1 MILPYVIKS
10 AMALA
15 LLYTCII
22 PLLTKETFHRLNRIL
37 ILGCLIMSF
46 AIPLVHFTGGTN
58 PTVEMVR
65 QTVQLPEVLING
77 EASEQ
82 SIWSWADIMICI
94 YIIGVVAIFFMTVV
108 QTVRLTKQLRQCE
121 HITDNRGNTI
131 VLTDCATS
139 SFCLFHYIVMSRDDY
154 ANNCSFILT
163 HEQEHIRLGHCIDL
177 IILQVATIIQWFNP
191 FVWLIGKNL
200 KAIHEFEVDE
210 AVLNKGID
218 ATQYQKFL
226 VVKAVGNR
234 LQPFAN
240 NLNKESLKRRII
252 MMNKKKSNR
261 WMMLKALFIIPVA
274 TLALSVFA
282 SNTGTMTR
290 EAVHTADTLPTAN
303 LQTQQTATKVSA
315 VVEEMPKFK
324 GGELAMMEFLMKNM
338 KYPQSAVKAKLQGKG
353 YCRICCWKRRNY
365 QRRTHRKVSRSCCA
379 RRRGYACGE
388 IYAGVGTRQTKGQ
401 ACKCKVQCAD
411 NFQTKIIEDGVSIV
425 KNMRNMTIY
434 MRV

>member
-15 LLYTCII
+15 LLYTCTM
-22 PLLTKETFHRLNRIL
+22 PLLEKETFHRLNRIL

-46 AIPLVHFTGGTN
+46 AVPLVHFTGGTN
-58 PTVEMVR
+58 PTVDMVR
-65 QTVQLPEVLING
+65 QAVQLPEVLING
-77 EASEQ
+77 DAKEQ
-82 SIWSWADIMICI
+82 SVWSWADIMTCI
-94 YIIGVVAIFFMTVV
+94 YIIGVVAIFLMTAV

-139 SFCLFHYIVMSRDDY
+139 PFCLFHYIVMSRDDY
-154 ANNCSFILT
+154 ANNRSFILT
-163 HEQEHIRLGHCIDL
+163 HEQEHIRLRHCIDL
-177 IILQVATIIQWFNP
+177 VILQIATIIQWFNP

-226 VVKAVGNR
+226 VIKAVGNR

-261 WMMLKALFIIPVA
+261 WMMLKALFVVPVA
-274 TLALSVFA
+274 TLAVSVFA
-282 SNTGTMTR
+282 NTSNMSSMAK
-290 EAVHTADTLPTAN
+290 AVNTTAN
-303 LQTQQTATKVSA
+303 SISTNNMQTKQSDKKTFT
-315 VVEEMPKFK
+315 VVEEMPEFK
-324 GGELAMMEFLMKNM
+324 GGVSAMMEFLSMNM
-338 KYPQSAVKAKLQGKG
+338 KYPQAAVKAKLQGRAVVG
-353 YCRICCWKRRNY
+353 FVV
-365 QRRTHRKVSRSCCA
+365 RKDGTVSDVHITKSA
-379 RRRGYACGE
+379 GYAVLDE
-388 IYAGVGTRQTKGQ
+388 EA
-401 ACKCKVQCAD
+401 
-411 NFQTKIIEDGVSIV
+411 
-425 KNMRNMTIY
+425 
-434 MRV
+434 MRVVKAMPAWEPGKQKGKPVNVKYNVPITFRLK

>member
-1 MILPYVIKS
+1 MILPYIIKS

-22 PLLTKETFHRLNRIL
+22 PLLEKETFHRLNRIL

-65 QTVQLPEVLING
+65 QAVQLPEVLITGN
-77 EASEQ
+77 ASEQ
-82 SIWSWADIMICI
+82 SVWSWADIMTCI
-94 YIIGVVAIFFMTVV
+94 YIIGAVAIFTMTVV
-108 QTVRLTKQLRQCE
+108 LTIRLTRQLRQCE

-139 SFCLFHYIVMSRDDY
+139 PFCLFHYIVMSRDDY
-154 ANNCSFILT
+154 ANNRNYILT
-163 HEQEHIRLGHCIDL
+163 HEQEHIRLRHYIDL
-177 IILQVATIIQWFNP
+177 IILQFATIIQWFNP

-226 VVKAVGNR
+226 VIKAVGNR

-252 MMNKKKSNR
+252 MMNQKRSNR

-274 TLALSVFA
+274 TLAVSVFA
-282 SNTGTMTR
+282 SNTGVSTVTG
-290 EAVHTADTLPTAN
+290 EAVRTANALPTTN
-303 LQTQQTATKVSA
+303 MQTQQSATKA
-315 VVEEMPKFK
+315 YEVVEVMPKFK
-324 GGELAMMEFLMKNM
+324 GGESAMMEFLMMNM
-338 KYPQSAVKAKLQGKG
+338 KYPQAAVKAKQQGRAVVG
-353 YCRICCWKRRNY
+353 FVV
-365 QRRTHRKVSRSCCA
+365 RKDGTVSDVHITKSA
-379 RRRGYACGE
+379 GYAVLDE
-388 IYAGVGTRQTKGQ
+388 EA
-401 ACKCKVQCAD
+401 
-411 NFQTKIIEDGVSIV
+411 
-425 KNMRNMTIY
+425 
-434 MRV
+434 MRVVKAMPAWEPGKQKGKPVNVKYNVPITFRLK

>member
-1 MILPYVIKS
+1 MILPYIIKS

-15 LLYTCII
+15 LLYACII
-22 PLLTKETFHRLNRIL
+22 PLLEKETFHRLNRIL

-58 PTVEMVR
+58 PTVDMVR
-65 QTVQLPEVLING
+65 QAVLLPEVLING
-77 EASEQ
+77 NANEQ
-82 SIWSWADIMICI
+82 SVWSWADIIVCI
-94 YIIGVVAIFFMTVV
+94 YTLGVVAIFTMTVV

-139 SFCLFHYIVMSRDDY
+139 PFCLFHYIVMSRDDY
-154 ANNCSFILT
+154 ANNRSFILT
-163 HEQEHIRLGHCIDL
+163 HEQEHIRLRHSIDL

-218 ATQYQKFL
+218 ATQYQQFL

-252 MMNKKKSNR
+252 MMNQKRSNR
-261 WMMLKALFIIPVA
+261 WMMLKALLVIPVA
-274 TLALSVFA
+274 TLAVSVFA
-282 SNTGTMTR
+282 NGTNASETPK
-290 EAVHTADTLPTAN
+290 EPHPQKTT
-303 LQTQQTATKVSA
+303 QTKIHDA
-315 VVEEMPKFK
+315 VEEMPEFN
-324 GGELAMMEFLMKNM
+324 GGQLAMMEFLMNNM
-338 KYPQSAVKAKLQGKG
+338 KYPQAAVKAKQQGKAIVG
-353 YCRICCWKRRNY
+353 FVVRKDGTVSDVHITKSAGHAVLDEEAIRVVKAMPAWKPGK
-365 QRRTHRKVSRSCCA
+365 QK
-379 RRRGYACGE
+379 GE
-388 IYAGVGTRQTKGQ
+388 PV
-401 ACKCKVQCAD
+401 
-411 NFQTKIIEDGVSIV
+411 NV
-425 KNMRNMTIY
+425 KYSVPITFKLK
-434 MRV
+434 

>member
-1 MILPYVIKS
+1 MILPYIIKS

-15 LLYTCII
+15 LLYVCII
-22 PLLTKETFHRLNRIL
+22 PLLEKETFHRLNRIL

-77 EASEQ
+77 DASEQ
-82 SIWSWADIMICI
+82 SIWSWADIMFCI

-139 SFCLFHYIVMSRDDY
+139 PFCLFHYIVMSRDDY
-154 ANNCSFILT
+154 ANNRSFILT

-240 NLNKESLKRRII
+240 NLNKESLKRRIV
-252 MMNKKKSNR
+252 MMNQKRSNR
-261 WMMLKALFIIPVA
+261 WMMLKALLVIPVA
-274 TLALSVFA
+274 TLAVSVFA
-282 SNTGTMTR
+282 NGTNASEMAK
-290 EAVHTADTLPTAN
+290 EPHP
-303 LQTQQTATKVSA
+303 QTTTQTKIHDA
-315 VVEEMPKFK
+315 VEEMPEFN
-324 GGELAMMEFLMKNM
+324 GGQLAMMEFLMNNM
-338 KYPQSAVKAKLQGKG
+338 KYPQAAVKAKQQGKAVVG
-353 YCRICCWKRRNY
+353 FVVRKDGTVSDVHITQSAGHAVLDEEAIRVVKAMPAWKPGK
-365 QRRTHRKVSRSCCA
+365 QK
-379 RRRGYACGE
+379 GE
-388 IYAGVGTRQTKGQ
+388 PV
-401 ACKCKVQCAD
+401 
-411 NFQTKIIEDGVSIV
+411 NV
-425 KNMRNMTIY
+425 KYSVPITFKLK
-434 MRV
+434 

>member
-1 MILPYVIKS
+1 MILPYIIKS

-22 PLLTKETFHRLNRIL
+22 PLLEKETFHRLNRIL

-58 PTVEMVR
+58 PTVDMVR
-65 QTVQLPEVLING
+65 QAVQLPEVLING
-77 EASEQ
+77 DAKEQ
-82 SIWSWADIMICI
+82 SVWSWADIMICI
-94 YIIGVVAIFFMTVV
+94 YIIGVVAIFLMTVI
-108 QTVRLTKQLRQCE
+108 QTVRLTRQLRQCE

-139 SFCLFHYIVMSRDDY
+139 PFCLFHYIVMSCDDY
-154 ANNCSFILT
+154 ANNRSFILT
-163 HEQEHIRLGHCIDL
+163 HEQEHIRLRHSIDL

-226 VVKAVGNR
+226 VIKAVGNR

-252 MMNKKKSNR
+252 MMNQKKSNR

-274 TLALSVFA
+274 TLAVSVFA
-282 SNTGTMTR
+282 SNTGVSTVTG
-290 EAVHTADTLPTAN
+290 EAVRTANALPTTN
-303 LQTQQTATKVSA
+303 MQTQQSATKA
-315 VVEEMPKFK
+315 YEVVEVMPKFK
-324 GGELAMMEFLMKNM
+324 GGESAMMEFLMMNM
-338 KYPQSAVKAKLQGKG
+338 KYPQAAVKAKQQGRAVVG
-353 YCRICCWKRRNY
+353 FVV
-365 QRRTHRKVSRSCCA
+365 RKDGTVSDVQITKS
-379 RRRGYACGE
+379 
-388 IYAGVGTRQTKGQ
+388 AGHAVLDKE
-401 ACKCKVQCAD
+401 A
-411 NFQTKIIEDGVSIV
+411 
-425 KNMRNMTIY
+425 
-434 MRV
+434 MRVVKAMPAWEPGKQKGKPVNVKYNVPITFRLK

>member
-22 PLLTKETFHRLNRIL
+22 PLLEKETFHRLNRIL

-46 AIPLVHFTGGTN
+46 AIPLVHFIGGTN
-58 PTVEMVR
+58 PTVDMVR
-65 QTVQLPEVLING
+65 QAVQLPEVLING
-77 EASEQ
+77 DAKEQ
-82 SIWSWADIMICI
+82 FVWSWADIMTYI
-94 YIIGVVAIFFMTVV
+94 YIIGAVAIFTMTVV

-139 SFCLFHYIVMSRDDY
+139 PFCLFHYIVMSRDDY
-154 ANNCSFILT
+154 ANNRNYILT

-177 IILQVATIIQWFNP
+177 VVLQVATIIQWFNP

-218 ATQYQKFL
+218 ATQYQQFL
-226 VVKAVGNR
+226 VIKAVGNR

-252 MMNKKKSNR
+252 MMNQKKSNR

-274 TLALSVFA
+274 TLAVSVFA
-282 SNTGTMTR
+282 SNTGVSTVTR
-290 EAVHTADTLPTAN
+290 EAVRTANALPTTN
-303 LQTQQTATKVSA
+303 MQTQQSATKA
-315 VVEEMPKFK
+315 YDVVEVMPKFK
-324 GGELAMMEFLMKNM
+324 GGESAMMEFLMMNM
-338 KYPQSAVKAKLQGKG
+338 KYPQAAVKAKQQGRAIVG
-353 YCRICCWKRRNY
+353 FVV
-365 QRRTHRKVSRSCCA
+365 RKDGTVSDVHITKSA
-379 RRRGYACGE
+379 GYAVLDE
-388 IYAGVGTRQTKGQ
+388 EA
-401 ACKCKVQCAD
+401 
-411 NFQTKIIEDGVSIV
+411 
-425 KNMRNMTIY
+425 
-434 MRV
+434 MRVVKSMPAWEPGKQKGKTVNVKYNVPITFRLK

>member
-22 PLLTKETFHRLNRIL
+22 PLLEKETFHRLNRIL

-46 AIPLVHFTGGTN
+46 TIPLVHFTGGTN
-58 PTVEMVR
+58 PTVDMVR
-65 QTVQLPEVLING
+65 QAVQLPEVLING
-77 EASEQ
+77 DAKEQ
-82 SIWSWADIMICI
+82 SVWSWADITTCI
-94 YIIGVVAIFFMTVV
+94 YIIGVVAIFLMTVV

-139 SFCLFHYIVMSRDDY
+139 PFCLFHYIVMSRDDY
-154 ANNCSFILT
+154 ANNRNYILT

-177 IILQVATIIQWFNP
+177 VILQVATIIQWFNP
-191 FVWLIGKNL
+191 FVWLIGRNL

-226 VVKAVGNR
+226 VIKAVGNR

-252 MMNKKKSNR
+252 MMNQKKSNR

-274 TLALSVFA
+274 TLAVSVFA
-282 SNTGTMTR
+282 SNTGVSTVTR
-290 EAVHTADTLPTAN
+290 EAVRTANALPTAN
-303 LQTQQTATKVSA
+303 MQTQQSATKA
-315 VVEEMPKFK
+315 YEVVEVMPKFK
-324 GGELAMMEFLMKNM
+324 GGESAMMEFLMMNM
-338 KYPQSAVKAKLQGKG
+338 KYPQAAVKAKQQGRAIVG
-353 YCRICCWKRRNY
+353 FIV
-365 QRRTHRKVSRSCCA
+365 RKDGTVSDVQIKKS
-379 RRRGYACGE
+379 
-388 IYAGVGTRQTKGQ
+388 AGHAVLDEE
-401 ACKCKVQCAD
+401 A
-411 NFQTKIIEDGVSIV
+411 
-425 KNMRNMTIY
+425 
-434 MRV
+434 MRVVKSMPAWEPGKQKGKPVNVKYYVPITFRLK

>member
-1 MILPYVIKS
+1 MILPYIIKS

-22 PLLTKETFHRLNRIL
+22 PLLEKETFHRLNRIL

-58 PTVEMVR
+58 PTVDMVR
-65 QTVQLPEVLING
+65 QAVQLPEVLING
-77 EASEQ
+77 NAKEQ
-82 SIWSWADIMICI
+82 SVWSWADIMTCI
-94 YIIGVVAIFFMTVV
+94 YIIGVVAIFLMTVV
-108 QTVRLTKQLRQCE
+108 LTVRLTRQLRQCE

-139 SFCLFHYIVMSRDDY
+139 PFCLFHYIVMSRDDY
-154 ANNCSFILT
+154 ANNRNYILT

-177 IILQVATIIQWFNP
+177 VILQVATIIQWFNP

-218 ATQYQKFL
+218 ATQYQQFL
-226 VVKAVGNR
+226 VIKAVGNR

-252 MMNKKKSNR
+252 MMNQKRSNR

-274 TLALSVFA
+274 TLAVSVFA
-282 SNTGTMTR
+282 SNTGVSTVTG
-290 EAVHTADTLPTAN
+290 EAVRTANALPTAN
-303 LQTQQTATKVSA
+303 MQTQQSATKA
-315 VVEEMPKFK
+315 YDVVEVMPKFK
-324 GGELAMMEFLMKNM
+324 GGESAMMEFLMMNM
-338 KYPQSAVKAKLQGKG
+338 KYPQAAVKAKQQGRAVVG
-353 YCRICCWKRRNY
+353 FVV
-365 QRRTHRKVSRSCCA
+365 RKDGTVSDVHITKSA
-379 RRRGYACGE
+379 GYAVLDE
-388 IYAGVGTRQTKGQ
+388 EA
-401 ACKCKVQCAD
+401 
-411 NFQTKIIEDGVSIV
+411 
-425 KNMRNMTIY
+425 
-434 MRV
+434 MRVVKAMPAWEPGKQKGKPVDVKYNVPITFRLK

>member
-1 MILPYVIKS
+1 MILPYIIKS

-15 LLYTCII
+15 LLYACIV
-22 PLLTKETFHRLNRIL
+22 PLLEKETFHRLNRIL

-58 PTVEMVR
+58 PTVDMVR
-65 QTVQLPEVLING
+65 QAVLLPEVLING
-77 EASEQ
+77 NANEQ
-82 SIWSWADIMICI
+82 SVWSWADIIVCI
-94 YIIGVVAIFFMTVV
+94 YTLGVVAIFTMTVV

-139 SFCLFHYIVMSRDDY
+139 PFCLFHYIVMSRDDY
-154 ANNCSFILT
+154 ANNRSFILT
-163 HEQEHIRLGHCIDL
+163 HEQEHIRLRHYIDL
-177 IILQVATIIQWFNP
+177 IILQFATIIQWFNP

-252 MMNKKKSNR
+252 MMNQKRSNR
-261 WMMLKALFIIPVA
+261 WMMLKALLVIPVA
-274 TLALSVFA
+274 TLAVSVFA
-282 SNTGTMTR
+282 NGTNASETPK
-290 EAVHTADTLPTAN
+290 EPHPQKTT
-303 LQTQQTATKVSA
+303 QTKIHDA
-315 VVEEMPKFK
+315 VEEMPEFN
-324 GGELAMMEFLMKNM
+324 GGQLAMMEFLMNNM
-338 KYPQSAVKAKLQGKG
+338 KYPQAAVKAKQQGKAIVG
-353 YCRICCWKRRNY
+353 FVVRKDGTVSDVHITKSAGHAVLDEEAIRVVKAMPAWKPGK
-365 QRRTHRKVSRSCCA
+365 QK
-379 RRRGYACGE
+379 GE
-388 IYAGVGTRQTKGQ
+388 PV
-401 ACKCKVQCAD
+401 
-411 NFQTKIIEDGVSIV
+411 NV
-425 KNMRNMTIY
+425 KYSVPITFKLK
-434 MRV
+434 